1 MIKLATI
8 LLAAIVIAGCA
19 STRSQPVEIITQEME
34 RTRLDLPFPSPIS
47 VTPVRWIIVTPDNI
61 DAVWEG
67 LESDGKHLVLFAI
80 TSEGYEELSMS
91 MSEIRNYI
99 ATQRQIIVK
108 YKEYYEP
115 AQQEQEQ

>member
-1 MIKLATI
+1 MIKTISIVLVAT
-8 LLAAIVIAGCA
+8 LLTGCF
-19 STRSQPVEIITQEME
+19 SFGNRSQPIDIRTQEME
-34 RTRLDLPFPSPIS
+34 RTRLDLPFPAPLSVSP
-47 VTPVRWIIVTPDNI
+47 VQWIIVTPDNI
-61 DAVWEG
+61 DAVWER

-115 AQQEQEQ
+115 AQEEK